1 MRKLTTA
8 AKAANAVATEV
19 ATEGIVYG
27 VRDAQAVATGTLIA
41 TEAVK
46 LQRDIKMAPAYKQVA
61 EATSKKAAKKA
72 AKAASK
78 LAEEV
83 QPLSHLDCLAL
94 AADAGLRALPVTVAA
109 ETTISAGRHIIR
121 SVKNRKAVKDATKK

>member
-27 VRDAQAVATGTLIA
+27 VRDAQAIATGTLVGA
-41 TEAVK
+41 EAVK
-46 LQRDIKMAPAYKQVA
+46 LQRDIQMAPAYKQVA
-61 EATSKKAAKKA
+61 EATTKRT
-72 AKAASK
+72 AKAATKAAAK

-83 QPLSHLDCLAL
+83 QPLTHIDCLAI
-94 AADAGLRALPVTVAA
+94 AADAGLRALPVAVAA
-109 ETTISAGRHIIR
+109 ETVVSAGRHVCR
-121 SVKNRKAVKDATKK
+121 SIKNRKAVKDATK